1 VENAEG
7 IVDFAPVNDVIK
19 GNVEVTIRPVV
30 PDDAALIAGL
40 FNSLSPESIYNR
52 FLSPMRRASPELLD
66 RATKFDCDVEF
77 ALIACIPGPDGCHA
91 IGVGRF
97 KCCGPDRAEAA
108 IVVADAWQRKG
119 LATLILRYLAKAA
132 VQRGIYWF
140 DSTIDP
146 NNKKLLKFAEAV
158 GFKGTTKYC
167 DGLLSM
173 ETDVLKLFLKPQ
185 EC

>member
-1 VENAEG
+1 MLKAS
-7 IVDFAPVNDVIK
+7 FCPCK
-19 GNVEVTIRPVV
+19 RRHQGNVEVTIRPVV

-40 FNSLSPESIYNR
+40 FNSLSPKASITG
-52 FLSPMRRASPELLD
+52 FCRRCAG
-66 RATKFDCDVEF
+66 RHRVVGQGNKFDCDVEF